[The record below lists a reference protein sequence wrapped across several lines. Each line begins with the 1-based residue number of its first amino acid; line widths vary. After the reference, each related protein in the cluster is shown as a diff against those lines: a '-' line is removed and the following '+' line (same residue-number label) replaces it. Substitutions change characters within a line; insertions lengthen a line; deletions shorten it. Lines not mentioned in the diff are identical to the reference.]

1 MGILQGLPPPRPYGS
16 NDERLRQRNRLR
28 HRRRDLLRNEPPRGA
43 PLYAE
48 GVTPGSVLFYRFSI
62 AALILGGW
70 LALSRAE
77 RFAVSARELAVTA
90 ALGVIFALSALS
102 LFVAFRHMDAGIASA
117 ILFVYPVM
125 VAVIMAAF
133 FGERITLVTA
143 SSIALALGGI
153 ALLCKG
159 GEGVALSATGVS
171 LVLVSALLYALYIVV
186 VNRSRVRMSA
196 AKLTFW
202 GFVFCAATIAA
213 YSLADADNAIG
224 LLTTATAWRGAIFLE
239 LVSTV
244 ISLALM
250 AVAVREI
257 GSTPTAVMGALEPR
271 TAIVIGVTVFGEAF
285 TARIGLGIALILAAA
300 MLIVCGKSL
309 RARLSRIRRRA

>member
-1 MGILQGLPPPRPYGS
+1 
-16 NDERLRQRNRLR
+16 
-28 HRRRDLLRNEPPRGA
+28 
-43 PLYAE
+43 
-48 GVTPGSVLFYRFSI
+48 
-62 AALILGGW
+62 
-70 LALSRAE
+70 
-77 RFAVSARELAVTA
+77 
-90 ALGVIFALSALS
+90 
-102 LFVAFRHMDAGIASA
+102 
-117 ILFVYPVM
+117 
-125 VAVIMAAF
+125 
-133 FGERITLVTA
+133 
-143 SSIALALGGI
+143 
-153 ALLCKG
+153 
-159 GEGVALSATGVS
+159 
-171 LVLVSALLYALYIVV
+171 
-186 VNRSRVRMSA
+186 MSA

-257 GSTPTAVMGALEPR
+257 GSTPTAVMGALEPL

>member
-28 HRRRDLLRNEPPRGA
+28 HRRRDLLRNQPPRGA

-70 LALSRAE
+70 L
-77 RFAVSARELAVTA
+77 
-90 ALGVIFALSALS
+90 ALSALS

-202 GFVFCAATIAA
+202 GLVFCAATIAA

-257 GSTPTAVMGALEPR
+257 GSTPTAVMGALEPL
-271 TAIVIGVTVFGEAF
+271 TAVVIGVTVFGEAF

>member
-1 MGILQGLPPPRPYGS
+1 M
-16 NDERLRQRNRLR
+16 
-28 HRRRDLLRNEPPRGA
+28 
-43 PLYAE
+43 
-48 GVTPGSVLFYRFSI
+48 LFYRFSI
-62 AALILGGW
+62 AALI
-70 LALSRAE
+70 
-77 RFAVSARELAVTA
+77 
-90 ALGVIFALSALS
+90 
-102 LFVAFRHMDAGIASA
+102 
-117 ILFVYPVM
+117 
-125 VAVIMAAF
+125 
-133 FGERITLVTA
+133 
-143 SSIALALGGI
+143 LGGI

-257 GSTPTAVMGALEPR
+257 GSTPTAVMGALEPL